1 MESQGL
7 SIGIDVSKHQL
18 DYASQDRS
26 HQAHVPN
33 TAVRHRCVDRGA
45 SSVFD
50 PERIVIESTGGYE
63 RAAAR
68 ALADAGLPVVVV
80 NPRPVRHFAKAL
92 GILAKTDSLD
102 AAVLAQYG
110 ATLEA

>member
-1 MESQGL
+1 MESQRH

-18 DYASQDRS
+18 DYASQDRT
-26 HQAHVPN
+26 HQGQVPN
-33 TAVRHRCVDRGA
+33 TTAGIAALVESLRVLG
-45 SSVFD
+45 
-50 PERIVIESTGGYE
+50 PERIVVESTGGSE

-92 GILAKTDSLD
+92 GILAKTDTLD
-102 AAVLAQYG
+102 AAVLAQ
-110 ATLEA
+110 